1 MTRAVN
7 KPSHAAKTIEQT
19 GETLTKTRP
28 QAPASDAHG
37 PHSADRQRLIEGAIT
52 PTLVRFAMPLLTTNL
67 LNALSGTW
75 GAIWVSHTL
84 GPSALTAVV
93 NANVFMFM
101 MMGMVM
107 GVGMAAGI
115 AVGQSRG
122 AGDLQAVKRVVGTS
136 MSFVVVVSSLI
147 AAAGCIFAPQIL
159 GMVKM
164 PAASL
169 DMAVTYLRFMSL
181 SLPSIFCFIF
191 IMMMMRG
198 SGDARTPFRF
208 TLVWIGLGLVLS
220 PLLLTGAF
228 GAPKLG
234 IAGVA
239 IGGLIANLT
248 ALSAMLV
255 YIYRRN
261 LPVALYGPD
270 LGYLKPDPQL
280 LLMLIR
286 RGGPMALETLIIQG
300 AYFML
305 LSLVNAHGA
314 ATAAAYSAAAQL
326 WGYVQMPALA
336 LGASMSAMAA
346 MNIGAGQWKRVEA
359 IAIKGCLVGVSL
371 TLFAAVIVYLL
382 GDLPLR
388 LFLPQGGEPLA
399 MARSINGIVLWGWVV
414 LAITSG
420 MSAVVRANGATLA
433 PTLIYAVTMWAFR
446 IPFATALAPWLG
458 SAAIWWSFPVG
469 SVSSAILALAYYRY
483 GGWRDYAPMMPI
495 NPQIDDT
502 PQSAG

>member
-1 MTRAVN
+1 M
-7 KPSHAAKTIEQT
+7 
-19 GETLTKTRP
+19 
-28 QAPASDAHG
+28 
-37 PHSADRQRLIEGAIT
+37 
-52 PTLVRFAMPLLTTNL
+52 
-67 LNALSGTW
+67 
-75 GAIWVSHTL
+75 
-84 GPSALTAVV
+84 
-93 NANVFMFM
+93 
-101 MMGMVM
+101 
-107 GVGMAAGI
+107 
-115 AVGQSRG
+115 
-122 AGDLQAVKRVVGTS
+122 
-136 MSFVVVVSSLI
+136 
-147 AAAGCIFAPQIL
+147 
-159 GMVKM
+159 
-164 PAASL
+164 
-169 DMAVTYLRFMSL
+169 
-181 SLPSIFCFIF
+181 
-191 IMMMMRG
+191 
-198 SGDARTPFRF
+198 
-208 TLVWIGLGLVLS
+208 LS

-270 LGYLKPDPQL
+270 LRYLKRDPQL

-314 ATAAAYSAAAQL
+314 ATAAAYSAAAQI
-326 WGYVQMPALA
+326 WGYVQMPAMA
-336 LGASMSAMAA
+336 LVASMSAMAA

-371 TLFAAVIVYLL
+371 TFLAAVIVHLL

-388 LFLPQGGEPLA
+388 LFLPQGGAPLA

-446 IPFATALAPWLG
+446 IPFATALQPWLG

-469 SVSSAILALAYYRY
+469 SVSSAILALAYYRF

-502 PQSAG
+502 PQPAG